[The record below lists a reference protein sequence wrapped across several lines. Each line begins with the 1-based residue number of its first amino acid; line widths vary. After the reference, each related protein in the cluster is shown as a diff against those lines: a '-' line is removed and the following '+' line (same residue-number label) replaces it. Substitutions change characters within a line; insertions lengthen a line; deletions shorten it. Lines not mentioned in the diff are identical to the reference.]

1 MSKISMKEQVDKIF
15 DRLPDEATWS
25 QLEYEIY
32 VRKAIEE
39 GDRDIK
45 EGRFVSDDEARL
57 EFGLEPGL

>member
-1 MSKISMKEQVDKIF
+1 MSKVAMKEQVEKMF

-39 GDRDIK
+39 GLEDARV
-45 EGRFVSDDEARL
+45 GRVVSHEEVLR
-57 EFGLEPGL
+57 EFGLEPEE